1 MAEMPPGFKFFRTVI
16 IVGATGFALLGGFY
30 LLSGQMV
37 PGLFAILVAIV
48 EAAALPLFR
57 KLFESR
63 AAKPDQHDNDASSP
77 RESVK

>member
-1 MAEMPPGFKFFRTVI
+1 MADMPPGYRFFRIVI

-63 AAKPDQHDNDASSP
+63 QPKPDHPDADVS
-77 RESVK
+77 